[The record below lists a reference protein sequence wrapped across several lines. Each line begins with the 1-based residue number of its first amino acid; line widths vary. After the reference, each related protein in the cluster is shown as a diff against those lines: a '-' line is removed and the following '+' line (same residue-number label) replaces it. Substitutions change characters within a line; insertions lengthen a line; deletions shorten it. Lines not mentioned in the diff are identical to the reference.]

1 MIRKGRRP
9 RRPAK
14 TYQNGP
20 PRAAAPTGMEA
31 PSMTEKLYY
40 IDSHLRKFEAVV
52 LACEETKKG
61 WALTL
66 DRTAFFPE
74 GGGQM
79 ADTGFIGE
87 AKVLDVHEKEGQIL
101 HYTDRA
107 VAAGERVSCRID
119 WEQRYRRMQNHSG
132 EHIVSGLVY
141 REFGFDNVG
150 FHMGPDCMTMDYSGE
165 LSWEQLKEI
174 ERLANEAVRADL
186 PLKIWFPKEE
196 ELAALF
202 YRSKLDLKE
211 NVRIVEIPGVD
222 RCACCAPHV
231 ERTGEVGL
239 VKLLTAERHRGGVRV
254 TAVCGMDA
262 WERVSR
268 YQESVTQISGLLS
281 VPRDRVAGAV
291 ERALETQEKQKER
304 IASLSLELAQ
314 RLAESQESTEGN
326 LTLFDSILDEV
337 AQRELVNL
345 LMEKAAVAAVF
356 SGGEGEGW
364 RYIIGSRR
372 VDLRKNAKALNAG
385 IQGRGGGSPAMIQGR
400 AAADR
405 ESILAFFRDWKPE
418 G

>member
-1 MIRKGRRP
+1 
-9 RRPAK
+9 
-14 TYQNGP
+14 
-20 PRAAAPTGMEA
+20 
-31 PSMTEKLYY
+31 MTEKLYY
-40 IDSHLRKFEAVV
+40 IDSHLREFEAMV
-52 LACEETKKG
+52 LSCEETKKG

-74 GGGQM
+74 GGGQP

-87 AKVLDVHEKEGQIL
+87 ARVLDVHEKEGRIL
-101 HYTDRA
+101 HKTDRPLP
-107 VAAGERVSCRID
+107 AGERFSCRID
-119 WEQRYRRMQNHSG
+119 WEQRHRRMQNHSG

-165 LSWEQLKEI
+165 LSWEQLREI

-186 PLKIWFPKEE
+186 PLKIWFPEE
-196 ELAALF
+196 QELAELL

-231 ERTGEVGL
+231 GRTGEVGL

-262 WERVSR
+262 WERVTQ
-268 YQESVTQISGLLS
+268 YQESVTAISGLLS
-281 VPRDRVAGAV
+281 VPRDKTVSGV
-291 ERALETQEKQKER
+291 ERALENLEKQKER
-304 IASLSLELAQ
+304 IAALSMELAR
-314 RLAESQESTEGN
+314 RLAESQPPAEGN
-326 LTLFDSILDEV
+326 LALFDSILDEV

-345 LMEKAAVAAVF
+345 LMEKATVAAVF
-356 SGGEGEGW
+356 SGSEGEGW
-364 RYIIGSRR
+364 RYVIGSRS
-372 VDLRKNAKALNAG
+372 VDLRKNARALNAG

-405 ESILAFFRDWKPE
+405 ESILAFFQSWQPE
-418 G
+418 A

>member
-1 MIRKGRRP
+1 
-9 RRPAK
+9 
-14 TYQNGP
+14 
-20 PRAAAPTGMEA
+20 
-31 PSMTEKLYY
+31 MTEKLYY
-40 IDSHLRKFEAVV
+40 IDSHLREFEAMV
-52 LACEETKKG
+52 LSCEETKKG

-74 GGGQM
+74 GGGQP

-87 AKVLDVHEKEGQIL
+87 ARVLDVHEKEGRIL
-101 HYTDRA
+101 HETDKPLP
-107 VAAGERVSCRID
+107 AGERFSCRID
-119 WEQRYRRMQNHSG
+119 WEQRHRRMQNHSG

-165 LSWEQLKEI
+165 LSWEQLREI

-186 PLKIWFPKEE
+186 PLKIWFPEE
-196 ELAALF
+196 QELAELL

-262 WERVSR
+262 WERVSG

-281 VPRDRVAGAV
+281 VPRDRVASAV

-304 IASLSLELAQ
+304 IAALSLELAR
-314 RLAESQESTEGN
+314 RLAESQAETEGN
-326 LTLFDSILDEV
+326 LALFDSILDEV

-356 SGGEGEGW
+356 SGSEGEGW
-364 RYIIGSRR
+364 RYIIGSKR